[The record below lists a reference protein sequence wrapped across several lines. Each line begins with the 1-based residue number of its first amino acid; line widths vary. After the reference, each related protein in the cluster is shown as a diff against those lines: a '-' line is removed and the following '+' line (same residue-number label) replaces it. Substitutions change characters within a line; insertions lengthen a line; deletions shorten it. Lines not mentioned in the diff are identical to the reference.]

1 MEFNLKTEFIKLDQ
15 LLKATE
21 IVSSGG
27 EAKAFISDG
36 NVLVN
41 GSVETRRGKKIYK
54 NDIIEFLND
63 KSFNILVQ

>member
-1 MEFNLKTEFIKLDQ
+1 MKFILETEFIKLDQ
-15 LLKATE
+15 LLKATD

-27 EAKAFISDG
+27 EAKAFIQNG

-54 NDIIEFLND
+54 D
-63 KSFNILVQ
+63 

>member
-1 MEFNLKTEFIKLDQ
+1 MKFILETEFIKLDQ
-15 LLKATE
+15 LLKATD

-27 EAKAFISDG
+27 EAKAFIQNG

-54 NDIIEFLND
+54 DYIVELLND
-63 KSFNILVQ
+63 KSIKILVR